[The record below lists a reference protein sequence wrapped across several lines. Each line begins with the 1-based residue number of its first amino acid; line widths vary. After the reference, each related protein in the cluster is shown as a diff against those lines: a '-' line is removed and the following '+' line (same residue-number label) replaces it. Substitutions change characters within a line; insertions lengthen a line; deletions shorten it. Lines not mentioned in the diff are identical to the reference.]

1 MKVLGILNNKLCVFR
16 EGARIILELELNPW
30 DLSDIIYWEK
40 LPIFKT
46 YEEAEAFAY
55 GITKNVSNSTS
66 NIDKLFI
73 EDAIEE
79 MTEYDYYN
87 GDESDNFLQ

>member
-1 MKVLGILNNKLCVFR
+1 MT
-16 EGARIILELELNPW
+16 
-30 DLSDIIYWEK
+30 D
-40 LPIFKT
+40 
-46 YEEAEAFAY
+46 EEAEAFAY